1 MKPLPLLIA
10 LLLAIATTAPAA
22 TPGFD
27 TLVNYDTAWTFVY
40 DGGKYTD
47 QFGTVNSI
55 NDYLYDVKALPGGWN
70 ICLGSTRDST
80 GMQNMLLVKFDP
92 NGKLLWKKYFEKGG
106 SGHSIVQARSSDL
119 IIGGDVGSAP
129 MVIRLDTAGII
140 KWATWYYDSVKNQNF
155 LQHSATINCLRET
168 SRGTIICA
176 AGDPYPNNNGLKLS
190 NYAALLEFDSL
201 GRNPY
206 LPFEPCFVSEFYLN
220 TGYNI
225 GGFCVDE
232 TKGKNFVLSGNQSVY
247 YTDSLGNP
255 LWRKNYTFM
264 LNGVGSETNNITRAK
279 VLRDNTLMV
288 AGQAY
293 EGNCWTNYQH
303 LYYDAW
309 WSTVDYAS
317 GSNQHWDTAGTQ
329 GGDDK
334 IFDFTQL
341 NNGNIVFVG
350 VKAYATIGTST
361 PVWMF
366 LTDSSGTKFLWE
378 NIAFTGLA
386 NANMVPMSVTAT
398 PDNGFTV
405 VGYEST
411 VNTGYDAFAMHF
423 VPKPV
428 SAVSRTNS
436 AWKSTHGFNV
446 HISGARLII
455 LNNAPIKSMGVVSL
469 FDITGK
475 RIASKTVGANLNTP
489 LSFDISKLSFGTYF
503 VRVKSG
509 SAAQT
514 MKFVKER

>member
-1 MKPLPLLIA
+1 MR
-10 LLLAIATTAPAA
+10 
-22 TPGFD
+22 
-27 TLVNYDTAWTFVY
+27 
-40 DGGKYTD
+40 TD
-47 QFGTVNSI
+47 SFGN
-55 NDYLYDVKALPGGWN
+55 VKWL
-70 ICLGSTRDST
+70 
-80 GMQNMLLVKFDP
+80 
-92 NGKLLWKKYFEKGG
+92 
-106 SGHSIVQARSSDL
+106 
-119 IIGGDVGSAP
+119 
-129 MVIRLDTAGII
+129 
-140 KWATWYYDSVKNQNF
+140 TWYYDSLHTQHILQNGG
-155 LQHSATINCLRET
+155 TINCLLET

-176 AGDPYPNNNGLKLS
+176 AGDPYPNNNGLKLN

-206 LPFEPCFVSEFYLN
+206 LPFEPCFVSEFYLDA
-220 TGYNI
+220 GYNI
-225 GGFCVDE
+225 GGFYVDE
-232 TKGKNFVLSGNQSVY
+232 TLGKNFVLSGNQSVY

-255 LWRKNYTFM
+255 QWQKNYTFM
-264 LNGVGSETNNITRAK
+264 LNGVGSETNNICRAK

-309 WSTVDYAS
+309 WSTADYAD
-317 GSNQHWDTAGTQ
+317 GSNQHWDTAGEQ
-329 GGDDK
+329 GGDDR

-350 VKAYATIGTST
+350 VKAFATVGTSK
-361 PVWMF
+361 PVWIF
-366 LTDSSGTKFLWE
+366 VTDSTGKKFLWE
-378 NIAFTGLA
+378 KIAFTGLA
-386 NANMVPMSVTAT
+386 NANMVPMSVAAT

-423 VPKPV
+423 VPMPV
-428 SAVSRTNS
+428 AAVSRKYTAS
-436 AWKSTHGFNV
+436 KSTHGFNV

-455 LNNAPIKSMGVVSL
+455 LNNTPIKQKGEVSL